1 MSLTDEELDAQLEK
15 LQQNITLT
23 LQSIDQNFEKCNQ
36 IVTGSII
43 PEVDK
48 FTKASREIWER
59 SKSWLYFFQLQAY
72 GTTDNTQ
79 ELQHTTNRPPFNPY
93 TTTNTTTMDHTH
105 PTSTLSTTWERFH
118 RDLHKHRGAT
128 FEQSSSPG
136 TDSMKG
142 LLRPDSRRPPR
153 VVENTTQHNISVAR
167 SIHQQIHDSGDL
179 SSTQSSYLYAPT
191 VRLLGIDDEV
201 DSINNS
207 SKDGSL
213 INKDNDDRNMGNN
226 DTHDMMDQ
234 YDRQSAITATPGMH
248 HATPSNSNNN
258 NTTTTTTTTAAI
270 NNSSSRSN
278 NSNTIHLSNKVVDK
292 GKSVDTSNKMWLD
305 EENPMLQDHGTTN
318 QSTLF
323 QRLDAARRIP
333 ITTADI
339 DMDESYNIHS
349 RRQHYIDSTPGRPSY
364 NSDNHD
370 TLNSTTNNPMANTP
384 TVERV
389 LMNHNKDY
397 RKLPK
402 RHRILDDIDSNPS
415 TAPADPFRSP
425 SSNAVP
431 SRRSTAAGDFSSS
444 SFAAPTQHD
453 THGRQQPQHDNK
465 GTTHLRD
472 SGHNNHSQGT
482 SLQATHTKQD
492 DDFGFTRPRSI
503 HEPRAVATPPPA
515 QQQRQ
520 SPDRLAPSPL
530 RSDPDGNDDMDM
542 AYEFS
547 PVMPRHAQ
555 DDEDGGSGGGRFT
568 PYSQRDT
575 SSSHASGYTTTGSI
589 SSMMTMMTGVS
600 GQIPAKFAL
609 HYFPETFRDPPAS
622 VRLTKMYNL
631 FAERPGQMLS
641 WKQVV
646 DLMRADQ
653 ENDDEALFQQDTLRL
668 FLDVLTRK
676 RFLRRMEKGWTLRR

>member
-23 LQSIDQNFEKCNQ
+23 LQFIDQNFEKCNQ

-72 GTTDNTQ
+72 GTTTDNTQ

-93 TTTNTTTMDHTH
+93 TTMNTTTMDHTH

-118 RDLHKHRGAT
+118 RDLHKHWGTT
-128 FEQSSSPG
+128 FEQTSSPG

-179 SSTQSSYLYAPT
+179 SSTQSSYLYAPK
-191 VRLLGIDDEV
+191 VRLLGIDDEL

-207 SKDGSL
+207 SKDESL
-213 INKDNDDRNMGNN
+213 GNNENDDINMDNN
-226 DTHDMMDQ
+226 DTHGMMDQ

-248 HATPSNSNNN
+248 HATPSND
-258 NTTTTTTTTAAI
+258 
-270 NNSSSRSN
+270 N
-278 NSNTIHLSNKVVDK
+278 NSNTTSAATINNNNNNSNININNSNKAVNK
-292 GKSVDTSNKMWLD
+292 GKSVDTSNKAWLS
-305 EENPMLQDHGTTN
+305 EENPMLQDHDPTN
-318 QSTLF
+318 RSTLF
-323 QRLDAARRIP
+323 HRLHAARQQP
-333 ITTADI
+333 LTTTDI
-339 DMDESYNIHS
+339 DMEESYNIHP

-370 TLNSTTNNPMANTP
+370 TLNPTINNPMADSP

-389 LMNHNKDY
+389 MMNYNKDY

-402 RHRILDDIDSNPS
+402 RHRLLDDTDSNAS
-415 TAPADPFRSP
+415 TAPIDTFTSP
-425 SSNAVP
+425 SSNANL
-431 SRRSTAAGDFSSS
+431 SRRKTAAGDFSSS
-444 SFAAPTQHD
+444 LFAAPTQRD
-453 THGRQQPQHDNK
+453 AQERQQPQHDNK
-465 GTTHLRD
+465 EATHLRD
-472 SGHNNHSQGT
+472 SGHNKNNHASSQGT
-482 SLQATHTKQD
+482 SLRTTHTKQD
-492 DDFGFTRPRSI
+492 DDFGFTRPRSLY
-503 HEPRAVATPPPA
+503 EPRAVATPPPPP
-515 QQQRQ
+515 QQQ

-530 RSDPDGNDDMDM
+530 RSDPGGNDDMDM

-547 PVMPRHAQ
+547 PLIPRHAQ

-575 SSSHASGYTTTGSI
+575 SSHASGYTTTGSI
-589 SSMMTMMTGVS
+589 SSIMTMMTGLS
-600 GQIPAKFAL
+600 GQIPSKFAL

-646 DLMRADQ
+646 DLTRADQ
-653 ENDDEALFQQDTLRL
+653 ENDDEAIFQQDTLRL
-668 FLDVLTRK
+668 FLDILTRK
-676 RFLRRMEKGWTLRR
+676 RFLRRMDKGWTLRR